1 VNSLKKIM
9 SCVCILSILCLCS
22 CELASGNKNSDSSQ
36 FTHSDDK
43 ITSSEISD
51 KEQIESEQITESEN
65 SLPSQSAST
74 STQSKPQTSS
84 APNKKPVTTSRKPT
98 TTTTVQKP
106 QQTKPLVSL
115 SPDEYYGWT
124 LLKKNGTEAEK
135 KAYQKLATEVGNF
148 KNIVT
153 FDFKLSEK
161 EFEKAYG
168 LYKEDYPEH
177 FWKGNEYTLSGTE
190 NNISTI
196 SFDQML
202 YNGDVNKIKE
212 TKNKMEANAQKILA
226 KLNGS
231 MSDYEKEL
239 VVHDYIINNTI
250 YKDAENSHI
259 LIGALVDGKA
269 VCQGYALAFQY
280 VMRHA
285 GVQCI
290 TVTGDFKNQSHMW
303 NMIKLDG
310 EFYHIDVTADD
321 PIVNSGEN
329 IEIFDYFNLTDK
341 EIKVNHK
348 LNTTEFTPPA
358 ATAIK
363 YEFFKTTGQVYSKFS
378 VDAFAKSI
386 AYAYNHGYKYAYM
399 RYENDDISKVMSF
412 IKDNYYKIIDK
423 ANALLGS
430 KKIKPDTKINVLY
443 GQERGIVDF
452 KIKY

>member
-1 VNSLKKIM
+1 MNPFKKIM

-22 CELASGNKNSDSSQ
+22 CELASGNKNDSVSQ
-36 FTHSDDK
+36 QVQSEDK

-51 KEQIESEQITESEN
+51 KEQTESEKITENEN
-65 SLPSQSAST
+65 SLPSQAGNT
-74 STQSKPQTSS
+74 NTQSKPQINSEATQ
-84 APNKKPVTTSRKPT
+84 KPVTTSSKPT
-98 TTTTVQKP
+98 TTSTVSKP
-106 QQTKPLVSL
+106 QQIKPLVAL
-115 SPDEYYGWT
+115 TPDEYYGWT
-124 LLKKNGTEAEK
+124 LLKKSGTEAEK
-135 KAYQKLATEVGNF
+135 KAYQKIATEVGNF

-153 FDFKLSEK
+153 FDFELSEK
-161 EFEKAYG
+161 EFEKAYA

-177 FWKGNEYTLSGTE
+177 FWKGTEYTLSGTE
-190 NNISTI
+190 NDISTI
-196 SFDQML
+196 SFDEVL
-202 YNGDVNKIKE
+202 YNGDVSKIKA
-212 TKNKMEANAQKILA
+212 TKNKMEANVQKILA

-239 VVHDYIINNTI
+239 VVHDYIINNTA
-250 YKDAENSHI
+250 YKDGENKHN
-259 LIGALVDGKA
+259 LIGALIDGKA

-280 VMRHA
+280 VMRRA

-290 TVTGDFKNQSHMW
+290 TVTGEFKNQSHMW
-303 NMIKLDG
+303 NMIRLDG

-341 EIKVNHK
+341 EIKINHK

-358 ATAIK
+358 ATAVK

-412 IKDNYYKIIDK
+412 IKNNYYKIIDK

-430 KKIKPDTKINVLY
+430 EKIKPDTKINVMY